1 MKSLILFLLVFSFDS
16 LADSESQELQEI
28 KFSGTYYTG
37 GPKEIESYEKW
48 WRAEGVLE
56 EEETLADSWQT
67 AHKLEYVGK
76 ERFNTRGKSI
86 IYCYEKI
93 LDEDREK
100 ALVFNPDLKAR
111 MYDREGNLLAEDILR
126 DSYPDRRNP
135 LRKHVVAY
143 LPYLKNGD
151 VIIRIIR
158 LEGEEEVLLDELPG
172 IHSHEILKG
181 HDQADRNSNLHIYG
195 HGYKFYPTNEFT
207 KAPCYM

>member
-16 LADSESQELQEI
+16 LAGSKSQELQEI
-28 KFSGTYYTG
+28 KVFGTYYAG
-37 GPKEIESYEKW
+37 GPKEIEDYEKY
-48 WRAEGVLE
+48 WRERGVLE
-56 EEETLADSWQT
+56 EGETLADSPQT

-76 ERFNTRGKSI
+76 ERFRIARKPV

-100 ALVFNPDLKAR
+100 ALVFNPNLKVR
-111 MYDREGNLLAEDILR
+111 MYDREGNLLAEDVLR
-126 DSYPDRRNP
+126 DEYPDRRNP

-143 LPYLKNGD
+143 LPYLNNGD
-151 VIIRIIR
+151 VIIRIVR

-172 IHSHEILKG
+172 IHSYETLKG
-181 HDQADRNSNLHIYG
+181 HDQADRDSNLHIYG
-195 HGYKFYPTNEFT
+195 HGYKFYPINEFT